1 MELKMNKQDDKL
13 TVAIA
18 GRLDTLSSPEV
29 EAQLEPAL
37 EGIKELVIDLK
48 DLEYISSSGLR
59 VLLGAEKA
67 MKNRGELKIA
77 NPNETVMDIFKVTGF
92 DSILNII

>member
-1 MELKMNKQDDKL
+1 MELKMNRQDDKL
-13 TVAIA
+13 TVAII
-18 GRLDTLSSPEV
+18 GRLDTLTSPEA

-37 EGIKELVIDLK
+37 EGIKELIIDLK

-67 MKNRGELKIA
+67 MKSRGGMKVALLKTELTM
-77 NPNETVMDIFKVTGF
+77 N
-92 DSILNII
+92 

>member
-1 MELKMNKQDDKL
+1 MELKMNRQDDKL
-13 TVAIA
+13 TVAII
-18 GRLDTLSSPEV
+18 GRLDTLTSPEA

-37 EGIKELVIDLK
+37 EGIKELIIDLK

-67 MKNRGELKIA
+67 MKIQGEMKVA
-77 NPNETVMDIFKVTGF
+77 NPNEAVMDVFTVTGF
-92 DSILNII
+92 DAILNII

>member
-1 MELKMNKQDDKL
+1 MELKRNKQDDKL

>member
-1 MELKMNKQDDKL
+1 MELKMNRQDDKL
-13 TVAIA
+13 TVAII
-18 GRLDTLSSPEV
+18 GRLDTLTSPEA

-37 EGIKELVIDLK
+37 DGIKELIIDLK

-67 MKNRGELKIA
+67 MKSRGGMKVA
-77 NPNETVMDIFKVTGF
+77 NPNETVMDVFTVTGF
-92 DSILNII
+92 DAILNII